1 MTFLFPYSMVE
12 GVLWKIPGSE
22 DGQESK
28 ASRSLKSEAG
38 GFPGGPVVK
47 TPGDSTAGSAG
58 PWSRKLHMPQGVD
71 K

>member
-47 TPGDSTAGSAG
+47 TPG
-58 PWSRKLHMPQGVD
+58 V
-71 K
+71 